1 MRPRVNL
8 SNERVRIYDYYNFVN
23 IATSLNEIVMLVVL
37 RNSINSV
44 VWGYC

>member
-1 MRPRVNL
+1 MRPRVYI
-8 SNERVRIYDYYNFVN
+8 SNERVCVYDCYKFLNT
-23 IATSLNEIVMLVVL
+23 ATTLNEIVMLVVL